1 MLGCGH
7 SLPYAIIIEQVLKE
21 AMIMID
27 RLESIVNKYNEL
39 TSELSKPEII
49 SDIKKMTEISKEQR
63 RLEGIV
69 NVYNDYK
76 KVLSDLDE
84 CKELL
89 KDKEM
94 AEFAHEEQVNL
105 EKRKSELE
113 SELEVMLLPHDP
125 NDDKNVI
132 VEIRGAAGGD
142 EANIFAGDLF
152 DMYQKYANNE
162 GFKIEIL
169 ESEEGTA
176 GGFTNISFMVKGEGA
191 YSKLKYESGSHRVQ
205 RVPATESQGRVHTS
219 TATVLVMPEVPDFEY
234 ELDENEVRVD
244 ITRSSGCGGQGVN
257 TTDSAVRLTHIPTGI
272 IVYSQT
278 ERSQI
283 KNKEKA
289 FKILRAR
296 LYDLKLREQEEAI
309 GAERR
314 SKIGT
319 GDRSEKIR
327 TYNYPQNRLTD
338 HRIGFTSMNLDRIMD
353 GELGVVINALINED
367 QKRKLE
373 NNE

>member
-1 MLGCGH
+1 M
-7 SLPYAIIIEQVLKE
+7 IE
-21 AMIMID
+21 
-27 RLESIVNKYNEL
+27 RLEAINKKYQEITNEL
-39 TSELSKPEII
+39 SNPDVI
-49 SDIKKMTEISKEQR
+49 SDIKKMTELSKEQT
-63 RLEGIV
+63 RLGGIV
-69 NVYNDYK
+69 DVYNKYK
-76 KVLSDLDE
+76 QVNDDIESA
-84 CKELL
+84 KEML
-89 KDKEM
+89 KDPEM
-94 AEFAHEEQVNL
+94 LEFAKEELMNL
-105 EKRKSELE
+105 ELE
-113 SELEVMLLPHDP
+113 NEKLVKELEVLLLPHDP
-125 NDDKNVI
+125 NDEKNVI

-152 DMYQKYANNE
+152 DMYTKYANNE
-162 GFKIEIL
+162 GWKIEVL
-169 ESEEGTA
+169 NSVDGTA
-176 GGFTNISFMVKGEGA
+176 GGFSNLEFMIKGENV

-219 TATVLVMPEVPDFEY
+219 TATVLVMPEAEEFDY
-234 ELDENEVRVD
+234 ELDESEVRID

-289 FKILRAR
+289 FKILKTR
-296 LYDLKLREQEEAI
+296 LYDLKLREKEEAE

-353 GELGVVINALINED
+353 GELSCVIEALVNED
-367 QKRKLE
+367 QKRKLSE
-373 NNE
+373 E

>member
-1 MLGCGH
+1 M
-7 SLPYAIIIEQVLKE
+7 IE
-21 AMIMID
+21 
-27 RLESIVNKYNEL
+27 RLEAINNKYKEIQN
-39 TSELSKPEII
+39 ELSKPEVL
-49 SDIKKMTEISKEQR
+49 SDIKRMTELSKEQT
-63 RLEGIV
+63 RLGNIV
-69 NVYNDYK
+69 EVYDKYK
-76 KVLSDLDE
+76 QVNEDILSA
-84 CKELL
+84 KEMLH
-89 KDKEM
+89 DSEM
-94 AEFAHEEQVNL
+94 AEFAREELTNL
-105 EKRKSELE
+105 ETEL
-113 SELEVMLLPHDP
+113 SDINKKLEVMLLPHDP
-125 NDDKNVI
+125 NDEKNVI

-152 DMYQKYANNE
+152 DMYTKYANNE
-162 GFKIEIL
+162 GWKIEIL
-169 ESEEGTA
+169 NSVEGTA
-176 GGFTNISFMVKGEGA
+176 GGFSNLEFMVKGDSV

-219 TATVLVMPEVPDFEY
+219 TATVLVMPEAEEFDY
-234 ELDENEVRVD
+234 ELDESEVRID

-289 FKILRAR
+289 FKILKTR
-296 LYDLKLREQEEAI
+296 LYDLKLREKEEAED
-309 GAERR
+309 AERR

-353 GELGVVINALINED
+353 GELGVVIDALINED

-373 NNE
+373 SEL